1 MIGRYLLLVLFVLVS
16 MPVGLIAVAEEIG
29 IADTDWPWWRGPHRN
44 GIAEQNQSLPTT
56 WGDAEHV
63 LWKQPV
69 PGRGHGSPTVVGD
82 RIFLATADEENEIQ
96 SVLCYDRETGELRW
110 KTDVHEGGLAASGD
124 RQGHPRST
132 KASSTVASDGER
144 VFINFFNNNAVYT
157 TALSMDGEKL
167 WQEKVTDYVMHQGYG
182 SSPTVYGPLVIVSAD
197 NKGGGAITAFERATG
212 KLVWTVKRRELP
224 NYTSPI
230 ILEIDGRD
238 QLVFTGHEVVTS
250 INPLTGEMNWE
261 AEGATTEC
269 VSSVV
274 TDGKSVVT
282 SGGYPSKHI
291 SVMRA
296 DGSGE
301 VLWRNST
308 EVYVPSLIAHDGHI
322 YGVSDSGDVFCY
334 SFDSDTPL
342 WEHRL
347 RGKFSASPIL
357 VGDNIYATGEK
368 GTTYIFKAIPTG
380 FELVGENTIP
390 AKDVQATPAICGNR
404 IYMRV
409 VQEHDDVRQEML
421 YCIGLGD

>member
-1 MIGRYLLLVLFVLVS
+1 MFRRCLLLVLLTSAFVPITPS
-16 MPVGLIAVAEEIG
+16 ARADENG
-29 IADTDWPWWRGPHRN
+29 IADSDWPWWRGPDRN
-44 GIAEQNQSLPTT
+44 GVAQQNQTLPAT
-56 WGDAEHV
+56 WDDDHNV

-69 PGRGHGSPTVVGD
+69 PGRGHGSPTIVGD
-82 RIFLATADEENEIQ
+82 RVFLATADEDREVQ
-96 SVLCYDRETGELRW
+96 SVLCYDRTTGEQLW
-110 KTDVHEGGLAASGD
+110 KTDVHEGGFTASGD

-144 VFINFFNNNAVYT
+144 VFINFFNRDAVYT

-167 WQEKVTDYVMHQGYG
+167 WQQKVSDYVMHQGYG

-197 NKGGGAITAFERATG
+197 NKGGGAVTAFERVTG
-212 KLVWTVKRRELP
+212 TLAWTVKRRELP

-238 QLVFTGHEVVTS
+238 QLIFTGHEVVTS
-250 INPLTGEMNWE
+250 IDPLTGALNWE
-261 AEGATTEC
+261 AEGATVEC

-274 TDGKSVVT
+274 TDGKNIVT

-301 VLWRNST
+301 VIWRNST
-308 EVYVPSLIAHDGHI
+308 EVYVPSLLAHDGHI
-322 YGVSDSGDVFCY
+322 YGVSDSGDVFCH

-357 VGDNIYATGEK
+357 VGDTIYATNEK
-368 GTTYIFKAIPTG
+368 GTTYIFKATPSA
-380 FELVGENTIP
+380 FELVGENTIS
-390 AKDVQATPAICGNR
+390 AKDVQATAAICGNR
-404 IYMRV
+404 IYLRV
-409 VQEHDDVRQEML
+409 AQEHDDVRQEML
-421 YCIGLGD
+421 YCIGLDE